1 MQASETRLRR
11 ALAAMVLAGGLGS
24 ASAAPIFAPD
34 GSVHGWANRPTLT
47 SNDLKS
53 DQEVVFRAEFR
64 ATDWGGG
71 LYAQYINDAGDIS
84 DLSPWSTLNAATILD
99 AQHWDTG
106 RRIVTRSHTG
116 VAIPFR
122 KNTLS
127 NPQMKALEPDDDKV
141 VEYVRGRRD
150 EEDPSGKKWRKR
162 STVLG
167 HIQHSTLLHWKY
179 PRPNPDTPG
188 PARLFVG
195 ANDGMLHVFDAAN
208 GSEVFAYIPSM
219 FVLDPAVTGDPKST
233 SPLRKLLTK
242 TTDAGY
248 KPPLYVDGGLA
259 IGEVKIGTAWRTLL
273 AGALGGGGRGLF
285 MLDVTDPHAATETAA
300 AEKIKW
306 EITPKST
313 GFANLGYTYAAPRL
327 TRLDNGPKPDG
338 TKGDGIAALI
348 VGNGY
353 VNTGTR
359 RASLYV
365 IDADTGA
372 LIREID
378 TAVAGN
384 DGPNGLST
392 PTLVDVDG
400 DDRVDFA
407 YAGDIDGKLWK
418 FDLRHTTAAGYT
430 AEPTLLYTTEPA
442 QPITVAPVIYPHPL
456 GGRMV
461 LFGTGR
467 ILTAGD
473 KSDPAAHAAYGIWDG
488 APAANTTL
496 LAQTLNEETFNGE
509 KLRWASSNLPDWR
522 SGHHRG
528 WRLALSAGER
538 IVGDSPFLDDNR
550 LFFVTMNPTVPAA
563 AAGLPTGMNWM
574 LQVDPLTGGSLGRS
588 VFDINGDGFLN
599 DADKTNGQFV
609 NGWQVGAGVASQP
622 VLVDMVNFS
631 QTLFNLVS
639 DVGATAPAPTSDPGV
654 AGGHFDLDIY
664 YGNGVSGNGF
674 TKKSHTHEYDDR
686 YNVTGVNYLAP
697 SADAY
702 KLSNAIPSTS
712 TAFRILVVNQY
723 LNPASKLS
731 VGGSA
736 FVDVK
741 NYGLLASASNADTLL
756 ASLPLYTRN
765 NITTMMWA
773 LPSDGFAAK
782 DWWGDGGTPRAGLIP
797 TSTGCVNGVRVSTSG
812 ATMGTPGP
820 NGEIHNGALTLQLIR
835 HDTPATALELNRP
848 GFPSYGWRVKGAQ
861 VSTYLLASYTMFW
874 HARVGCY
881 GSSGWIP
888 NPPLEAGAP
897 SKKTPVRPAGSAD
910 PTGGAFG
917 STTSLPSGVTVTS
930 VTTTISGNT
939 TTVTT
944 TFSDG
949 KTSKVITSTNGDGTE
964 TVVIIDREGNRGEY
978 TRIVGST
985 LVNGTN
991 EVLVT
996 SRRITWRE
1004 VVRP

>member
-1 MQASETRLRR
+1 MQASETHLRR
-11 ALAAMVLAGGLGS
+11 ALAALALAGTLAG
-24 ASAAPIFAPD
+24 AAAAPSFVPD

-53 DQEVVFRAEFR
+53 NQEVVFRAEFR

-99 AQHWDTG
+99 AQDWDVG
-106 RRIVTRSHTG
+106 RRIVTRSSTG
-116 VAIPFR
+116 VPIPFR
-122 KNTLS
+122 PSMLS
-127 NPQMKALEPDDDKV
+127 ASQLSALDPDKTKV

-150 EEDPSGKKWRKR
+150 EEDPSGKRWRKR

-179 PRPNPDTPG
+179 PSG
-188 PARLFVG
+188 AARLFVG
-195 ANDGMLHVFDAAN
+195 ANDGMLHVFDAAT

-219 FVLDPAVTGDPKST
+219 FIGVVKEQ
-233 SPLRKLLTK
+233 SPLRALLTR

-259 IGEVKIGTAWRTLL
+259 IGEVRIGTAWRTLL

-285 MLDVTDPHAATETAA
+285 MLDVTDPNAADETAA
-300 AEKIKW
+300 AAKIKW
-306 EITPKST
+306 EITPQST
-313 GFANLGYTYAAPRL
+313 GFANLGYTYASPRL
-327 TRLDNGPKPDG
+327 ARLDNGTANG
-338 TKGDGIAALI
+338 LAAVI

-353 VNTGTR
+353 VNTGTG

-378 TAVAGN
+378 TGVAGN
-384 DGPNGLST
+384 GGPNGLST
-392 PTLVDVDG
+392 PTLVDIEG

-407 YAGDIDGKLWK
+407 YAGDIDGRLWK
-418 FDLRHTTAAGYT
+418 FDLRHTTAAGYSAT
-430 AEPTLLYTTEPA
+430 PTLLYTTSPA

-467 ILTAGD
+467 MLSTGD
-473 KSDPAAHAAYGIWDG
+473 KTDTAAHAAYGIWDG

-496 LAQTLNEETFNGE
+496 LAQTLTEETLNGE
-509 KLRWASSNLPDWR
+509 KLRWATSNQPDWTN
-522 SGHHRG
+522 GNHRG
-528 WRLALSAGER
+528 WRLALTAGER

-563 AAGLPTGMNWM
+563 AAGLPSGMNWM

-588 VFDINGDGFLN
+588 VFDINGDGYLN
-599 DADKTNGQFV
+599 AADKVNGQFV

-622 VLVDMVNFS
+622 VLVDLVDFS

-639 DVGATAPAPTSDPGV
+639 DVGATVPAPSSDPGV

-664 YGNGVSGNGF
+664 YAAGTSLTSFG
-674 TKKSHTHEYDDR
+674 KRSHTHQYDDK

-697 SADAY
+697 SDPAY
-702 KLSNAIPSTS
+702 NLANAIKTTTTP
-712 TAFRILVVNQY
+712 FRVLVANQY

-731 VGGSA
+731 VGGAA

-741 NYGLLASASNADTLL
+741 NYGQLASATNADALL
-756 ASLPLYTRN
+756 ASLPVYTRGN
-765 NITTMMWA
+765 VTTLAWA
-773 LPSDGFAAK
+773 LPLDAFASK
-782 DWWGDGGTPRAGLIP
+782 DWWGDGGSPRAGLIP
-797 TSTGCVNGVRVSTSG
+797 TQTGCVNGVRVSTTT
-812 ATMGTPGP
+812 ATLGTPGP

-835 HDTPATALELNRP
+835 ADTPASALEMNRP
-848 GFPSYGWRVKGAQ
+848 GHPAWGWRLKPSQ
-861 VSTYLLASYTMFW
+861 LANHVLAEYTMFW
-874 HARVGCY
+874 HHPNGKCY
-881 GSSGWIP
+881 GASGWVA
-888 NPPLEAGAP
+888 NAPPDLSAKASRASTKASGSSDP
-897 SKKTPVRPAGSAD
+897 S
-910 PTGGAFG
+910 GGAFG
-917 STTSLPSGVTVTS
+917 ATSSLPPGVTVVS
-930 VTTTISGNT
+930 VVTTVSGNT

-949 KTSKVITSTNGDGTE
+949 KTSRVITTANGDGTE
-964 TVVIIDREGNRGEY
+964 TVVTVDREGNRSEH